1 MNSITSPELLAQV
14 NGNNREL
21 KKEFLNYLKAIN
33 RSEGT
38 IRQYGS
44 DLDIFF
50 CWVLQNA
57 GNKDFNKITKRF
69 FFCVE
74 IFLSF
79 QSIFL

>member
-14 NGNNREL
+14 NPKNTEL

-38 IRQYGS
+38 IRQYAN

-50 CWVLQNA
+50 CWVLQQIGRA
-57 GNKDFNKITKRF
+57 SCRER
-69 FFCVE
+69 V
-74 IFLSF
+74 
-79 QSIFL
+79 